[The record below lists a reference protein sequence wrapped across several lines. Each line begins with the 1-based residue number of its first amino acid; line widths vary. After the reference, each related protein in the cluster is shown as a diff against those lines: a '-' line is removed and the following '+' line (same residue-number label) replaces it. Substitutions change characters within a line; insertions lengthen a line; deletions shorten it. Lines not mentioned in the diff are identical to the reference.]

1 MNFMFL
7 WQKQYL
13 TSEHSERVRYSSC
26 QSNIKFISS
35 SHPVIS
41 SMYCVTYVETIFI
54 WWHQVLKDPKLEP
67 LNLKFFTLIRHKR
80 CATFICEQ
88 FFSSIA
94 SLVWEQAHFEFH
106 SYDSAWHKVTIAI
119 KKNLSRDFFHT
130 GKEFI

>member
-1 MNFMFL
+1 MIETSSDLLWLSSAIFGNLRKMFGKCSENARKCSSGLRNNFEKSSKIFGKQLEIFRKLSKTVSSACLHVYHKKNITHQRKDMNFMFL

-54 WWHQVLKDPKLEP
+54 
-67 LNLKFFTLIRHKR
+67 
-80 CATFICEQ
+80 
-88 FFSSIA
+88 
-94 SLVWEQAHFEFH
+94 
-106 SYDSAWHKVTIAI
+106 
-119 KKNLSRDFFHT
+119 
-130 GKEFI
+130 